1 MNFSEAQAGDIV
13 AYRGPSNSTAV
24 ARVEVLDPE
33 VKSGGRR
40 GWFRVRVLS
49 THLGH
54 VGGMRR
60 TDEDGVV
67 IVRARDCWPWSD
79 NTSAMV
85 ERGEASRAERERKVS
100 VLTGIAASLGLGT
113 VHAGASITFTYDE
126 ALDLARRLG
135 LGFTTGT
142 EGGAEAEEG
151 QDADPVA

>member
-1 MNFSEAQAGDIV
+1 MNFSEAKAGDIV
-13 AYRGPSNSTAV
+13 AYRGPSNTTAV

-33 VKSGGRR
+33 VKSSGRR

-60 TDEDGVV
+60 TDEEGVV
-67 IVRARDCWPWSD
+67 IVRARECWPWTE

-85 ERGEASRAERERKVS
+85 ARGEADRAARAQRVT
-100 VLTGIAASLGLGT
+100 VLTGIAATLGLGT

-126 ALDLARRLG
+126 SLDLARRLG
-135 LGFTTGT
+135 LEFTTGT
-142 EGGAEAEEG
+142 EGGGEEG
-151 QDADPVA
+151 RDADPVA